1 MEVESMDF
9 EAIMKAIT
17 CGLTN
22 NPEEDIKY
30 LREQCEKYKDHEM
43 ATEIIRAC
51 GRLIFGILPDDT
63 KGKMADVISK
73 DAAGYDAAID
83 EVRFNIYKKDY
94 EKAQEIMESLVKK
107 YEELDMYKDDQLSE
121 YHNFTEP
128 FEEVLYRHIYNTEK
142 DLRQAQHDYAG
153 MYLQYGSLLFEL
165 QKHKEAVAAL
175 EKAIRWNPVNA
186 AILFEHAENF
196 RVMNEL
202 EMFADLTRR
211 IFSVAYKPADL
222 ARCYRNMAYY
232 CVEKEMYQEAI
243 CCNIFS
249 LQYDKSDLVQ
259 SELFYIMNKM
269 GTQFKDPDID
279 EVKDAFEKINIPLG
293 ADKTI
298 LGLSYSLGKKFYI
311 DGNYE
316 YAKYFLNIFDKL
328 IDDNEVKELLAK
340 INTDSYES
348 IDSISDA
355 IHQFVVDDNGES
367 YRNAILEISKNTVW
381 IPCNAVLS
389 EEDQKRM
396 LELIESAN
404 GDADSIIGESFQNS
418 NDIRLIPD
426 ILQKG
431 EDFFFP
437 VFSSPEAM
445 GEYGESFSKIEKYMN
460 EAVIMAINNEKDV
473 AGIVVNAFTEPFIIE
488 KDFFNFFTDSDDEEE
503 IPF

>member
-1 MEVESMDF
+1 MS
-9 EAIMKAIT
+9 K
-17 CGLTN
+17 
-22 NPEEDIKY
+22 
-30 LREQCEKYKDHEM
+30 
-43 ATEIIRAC
+43 
-51 GRLIFGILPDDT
+51 
-63 KGKMADVISK
+63 VI
-73 DAAGYDAAID
+73 
-83 EVRFNIYKKDY
+83 
-94 EKAQEIMESLVKK
+94 
-107 YEELDMYKDDQLSE
+107 
-121 YHNFTEP
+121 
-128 FEEVLYRHIYNTEK
+128 
-142 DLRQAQHDYAG
+142 
-153 MYLQYGSLLFEL
+153 
-165 QKHKEAVAAL
+165 
-175 EKAIRWNPVNA
+175 
-186 AILFEHAENF
+186 
-196 RVMNEL
+196 
-202 EMFADLTRR
+202 
-211 IFSVAYKPADL
+211 
-222 ARCYRNMAYY
+222 
-232 CVEKEMYQEAI
+232 AI
-243 CCNIFS
+243 CN
-249 LQYDKSDLVQ
+249 QKGGV
-259 SELFYIMNKM
+259 
-269 GTQFKDPDID
+269 G
-279 EVKDAFEKINIPLG
+279 
-293 ADKTI
+293 KTI

-404 GDADSIIGESFQNS
+404 GDADSIIGKSFQNS